1 MRAKTT
7 DKAWLDFV
15 RWCRGHG
22 LKALPAHPWTLAAY
36 ARWCEPRLK
45 YPQIARHVIVIAR
58 AHLMACVPS
67 PDRHP
72 IVARTLSVIEQRH
85 RAPVRG
91 AALFKIEPPGKPPG
105 KVKPRI
111 SRKQETAAAK
121 QPAARPA
128 RLLRMVPRLTSRR
141 PGTP

>member
-7 DKAWLDFV
+7 DKAWLEFV

-22 LKALPAHPWTLAAY
+22 LRALPAHPWTLAAY
-36 ARWCEPRLK
+36 ARWCESRLK
-45 YPQIARHVIVIAR
+45 YPQIARHVVVIAR

-72 IVARTLSVIEQRH
+72 IVARTLSVMEERH

-91 AALFKIEPPGKPPG
+91 AALFKIEPTGKAG
-105 KVKPRI
+105 TNKK
-111 SRKQETAAAK
+111 KETTAAK
-121 QPAARPA
+121 RPAARPP
-128 RLLRMVPRLTSRR
+128 RLLRTVPRLTSRR
-141 PGTP
+141 PDAP

>member
-1 MRAKTT
+1 MRAKSK
-7 DKAWLDFV
+7 DKAWLEFV

-22 LKALPAHPWTLAAY
+22 LRALPAHPWTLAAY

-45 YPQIARHVIVIAR
+45 YPQLARHVLVIAR

-85 RAPVRG
+85 RAQVRG
-91 AALFKIEPPGKPPG
+91 AALFKIEPLGKP
-105 KVKPRI
+105 RA
-111 SRKQETAAAK
+111 SRKQEPAVAK
-121 QPAARPA
+121 QPATRPA
-128 RLLRMVPRLTSRR
+128 RLLRTVPWLTSRR
-141 PGTP
+141 PGTC